1 MELRII
7 LASANSHKIAEF
19 RALFAGNDIDVL
31 APAELGLTLD
41 VAETGSSYY
50 DNALLKARA
59 YSNAA
64 GMLALADDSGIE
76 VDALDGAPGI
86 FSARFGG
93 EALTDEGR
101 VSLLLEQLAQVPE
114 VQRSARYRCLLV
126 AAAPGGETWFAEG
139 VCEGLIAAAPRGSN
153 GFGYD
158 PVFLVEGGEQTMA
171 ELTAAEK
178 NLISH
183 RARAAASMRGALRAA
198 AAVAEEAGRGDIK
211 RQ

>member
-1 MELRII
+1 MI
-7 LASANSHKIAEF
+7 LASGNSHKIAEF

-31 APAELGLTLD
+31 APAELGLALD

-50 DNALLKARA
+50 ENALLKARA

-76 VDALDGAPGI
+76 VDALGGAPGV

-93 EALTDEGR
+93 DLLTDEGR
-101 VSLLLEQLAQVPE
+101 VSLLLERLAQVPRP
-114 VQRSARYRCLLV
+114 QRSARYRCLLV
-126 AAAPGGETWFAEG
+126 AAAPDGETWFAEG
-139 VCEGLIAAAPRGSN
+139 VCEGFIAAAPRGSN

-158 PVFLVEGGEQTMA
+158 PVFLVEGREQTMA

-183 RARAAASMRGALRAA
+183 RARAAASMREALRAA
-198 AAVAEEAGRGDIK
+198 AAVAEEAGRGDIQ
-211 RQ
+211 RR